1 MRQWTSLEEV
11 LDFAIGEEEKA
22 AAFYDE
28 LSARAAGSDRKT
40 IFAAFANEERAHKAR
55 LLEVKRGGAALAPQK
70 RVADLKIGDYLVKV
84 EPSPEMDY
92 PNALRVAMAKERA
105 AFQLYSDLAAQMGRR
120 ELREVFQGLA
130 QEEAQH
136 KLRFES
142 EYDQEILKEN

>member
-1 MRQWTSLEEV
+1 MRQWSSLEEV

-28 LSARAAGSDRKT
+28 LAVRATGSDRKA
-40 IFAAFANEERAHKAR
+40 IFAAFANEERAHRGR
-55 LLEVKRGGAALAPQK
+55 LLEVKRGGATLAPQK
-70 RVADLKIGDYLVKV
+70 RVADLKIGDYLVEV

-92 PNALRVAMAKERA
+92 PNALRLAMAKERA
-105 AFQLYSDLAAQMGRR
+105 AFQLYTDLAARIGRK